1 MDALPFASHPNRR
14 NHPLCARLRCAKTG
28 RPTVAVQGTGSTA
41 AGSAKQSASFLLESL
56 SSAPLLEQLLSG
68 QDIRSHLSGCTDCIL
83 LAATLGAQVDALI
96 RRAQVRDM
104 EQALWLDA
112 AASAAI
118 EEVCDTAQRQIAE
131 QLGQSLTHRFS
142 CGYGDLPLSIQPQL
156 CTLLDSTKSIGLSVS
171 HSSMLTPVKSVTAI
185 LGILPAGTVASAPK
199 PCTICHLKENC
210 VLRRKG
216 VFCGKSTD

>member
-1 MDALPFASHPNRR
+1 
-14 NHPLCARLRCAKTG
+14 
-28 RPTVAVQGTGSTA
+28 
-41 AGSAKQSASFLLESL
+41 
-56 SSAPLLEQLLSG
+56 
-68 QDIRSHLSGCTDCIL
+68 
-83 LAATLGAQVDALI
+83 
-96 RRAQVRDM
+96 M

-156 CTLLDSTKSIGLSVS
+156 CTLLDSAKSIGLSVS

>member
-1 MDALPFASHPNRR
+1 MLCLLHHIPTEETIRYALG
-14 NHPLCARLRCAKTG
+14 CAVPKPVDPQWQSKA
-28 RPTVAVQGTGSTA
+28 QA
-41 AGSAKQSASFLLESL
+41 AQQQVLQSSQPRFCWRVFP
-56 SSAPLLEQLLSG
+56 SAPLLEQLLSG

-156 CTLLDSTKSIGLSVS
+156 CTLLDSAKSIGLSVS

-199 PCTICHLKENC
+199 PCIICHLKENC

-216 VFCGKSTD
+216 IFCGKSTD

>member
-14 NHPLCARLRCAKTG
+14 NHPLCARLCCTKTG
-28 RPTVAVQGTGSTA
+28 RPTVAVQGTNSTA
-41 AGSAKQSASFLLESL
+41 AGSAKQSASLLLESL
-56 SSAPLLEQLLSG
+56 SQRAFTG
-68 QDIRSHLSGCTDCIL
+68 AA
-83 LAATLGAQVDALI
+83 AATLGAQVDALI

-156 CTLLDSTKSIGLSVS
+156 CTLLDSAKSIGLSVS

>member
-1 MDALPFASHPNRR
+1 MLCLLHHIPTEETIRYALG
-14 NHPLCARLRCAKTG
+14 CAVPKPVDPQWLSKA
-28 RPTVAVQGTGSTA
+28 QTA
-41 AGSAKQSASFLLESL
+41 QQPVLQSSQPRVCWRVFP
-56 SSAPLLEQLLSG
+56 SAPLLEQLLTG

-83 LAATLGAQVDALI
+83 LAATLGAQVDTLI
-96 RRAQVRDM
+96 RRAQVNDM

-156 CTLLDSTKSIGLSVS
+156 CTLLDSAKSIGLSVS